1 MGHRYYDPR
10 TGRFI
15 SRDPIKDGNNWYAYC
30 DNNPVHLT
38 DPLGLVCAPFDNT
51 GMGFSQ
57 TYDYVTS
64 HGGLPGEEYG
74 TFVNG
79 KLVEGSQF
87 IVSGFSFG
95 GQSFV
100 APYMRNIEFDIA
112 EAHDFYH
119 SNASKGSFDAGHG
132 RKIFMH
138 DPKKIGDWLINH
150 YGPGTIGDPKKL
162 GKQYDAYGHAIY
174 AAAAS
179 ELLVTLPTIL
189 DGEVGVHD
197 AMHPF
202 SPGEQENGEYAGWKY
217 DQHFYSPG
225 PGMWTDSDFIPSA
238 AGFAWQKITGH

>member
-1 MGHRYYDPR
+1 MLDGTSKNQLGYIDFSGFGGVIASAGTASPFSFGGANGCQTDPDASLVLMGHRYYDPR

-30 DNNPVHLT
+30 DNNPVNLT

-79 KLVEGSQF
+79 KLVAGSQF

-112 EAHDFYH
+112 AAHDFYH

-150 YGPGTIGDPKKL
+150 YGPGTIGDPKKI
-162 GKQYDAYGHAIY
+162 GK
-174 AAAAS
+174 
-179 ELLVTLPTIL
+179 TI
-189 DGEVGVHD
+189 
-197 AMHPF
+197 
-202 SPGEQENGEYAGWKY
+202 
-217 DQHFYSPG
+217 
-225 PGMWTDSDFIPSA
+225 
-238 AGFAWQKITGH
+238 